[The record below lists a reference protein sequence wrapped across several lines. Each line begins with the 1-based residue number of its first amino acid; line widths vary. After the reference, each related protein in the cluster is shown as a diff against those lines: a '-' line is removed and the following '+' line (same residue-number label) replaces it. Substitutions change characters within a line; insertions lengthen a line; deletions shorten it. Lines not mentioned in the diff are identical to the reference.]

1 MAYGLSTRAFV
12 ENGPVEQVAKADFV
26 RSTAR
31 SWRALNE
38 ACRLE
43 VIEQA
48 LRAANDRIDG
58 YPIAL

>member
-1 MAYGLSTRAFV
+1 MAYGLSTRVFI
-12 ENGPVEQVAKADFV
+12 EDGPAEQVAKAEAV

-31 SWRALNE
+31 SWRVLSDAS
-38 ACRLE
+38 RLE
-43 VIEQA
+43 IVEQA

>member
-1 MAYGLSTRAFV
+1 MAYGLRTRAFI
-12 ENGPVEQVAKADFV
+12 EDGPVEQVAKADLV

-31 SWRALNE
+31 SWQALSE

-43 VIEQA
+43 VVEQA

>member
-1 MAYGLSTRAFV
+1 MAYGLSTGAFI
-12 ENGPVEQVAKADFV
+12 ENGAAEQVAIAESI

-31 SWRALNE
+31 SWRDLTE

-58 YPIAL
+58 YPLAL